1 MFLLEKRCSFTSEF
15 RVRNCVEMIEQMT
28 KSEELLGRR
37 KKAVANG
44 VGVFNKATVVSAKGA
59 TFG

>member
-1 MFLLEKRCSFTSEF
+1 
-15 RVRNCVEMIEQMT
+15 MIEQMT